1 MRPCAGQASAELT
14 RFPRRSTTSGAT
26 DREYLCQPEF
36 SLARSFL
43 LGGSGGSSFR
53 GGSLGAGDCSCF
65 VDFSFR
71 HVGQSPTAS
80 QLRNTGNPARQ
91 CPFVRGEITS

>member
-14 RFPRRSTTSGAT
+14 PFSRRSTTSGTT

-43 LGGSGGSSFR
+43 LGGSSFR

-71 HVGQSPTAS
+71 HAGQFSNLPAS
-80 QLRNTGNPARQ
+80 YAIR
-91 CPFVRGEITS
+91 EILYDSALL

>member
-1 MRPCAGQASAELT
+1 MRPSAGQASAELT
-14 RFPRRSTTSGAT
+14 LFSRRSTTSGTT

-71 HVGQSPTAS
+71 HAGQFSNLPAS
-80 QLRNTGNPARQ
+80 YAIR
-91 CPFVRGEITS
+91 EILYDSALL